1 MGRRI
6 RWLGIVMLLC
16 FGLVVFQLVNIQFVK
31 AKALAN
37 SPYNPRVS
45 KNVLDNQR
53 GTIYAADGTVL
64 AQSVKSTSVAPGSP
78 QYMRVYPQGPLFAGI
93 TGFSDVFY
101 GSPSGIE
108 YQYNQYLQTHAQA
121 PQNFSQLLFNK
132 PPSEPDDVTLTVD
145 PALQQAAAT
154 ALSTLPPGQDKDGA
168 VVVLNPTTGA
178 ILAMVSNPTFDPN
191 ALANPDV
198 PAEKAADYLDSL
210 PDNPE
215 KFVPITPIATQERF
229 PPGSTFKVVTST
241 AVYNLKPSLVN
252 YSFPS
257 AACVTFPDSNKPLCN
272 DGGSA
277 CGGTMDIMLPESC
290 DPGYAELG
298 VQVGQPVMTQQ
309 AKLFGFSVDGE
320 KNPFIPNLD
329 IPNVIPSTFSNLPA
343 NAQSLLGQSSIGQFN
358 DAATPL
364 QNALVAA
371 GIANGGVIM
380 TPHLMQQIRDSQ
392 NNVVATYQPKPMLT
406 ASTQAAAASVN
417 TLMQSVATSG
427 TAAGVFPA
435 SWQMAV
441 KTGTAQVQAPGQI
454 EQTDDWMIGFP
465 NAKGV
470 PPIAVAVVVP
480 YQTQDLTG
488 AVVAG
493 PIVRAVVQAYMNQTG
508 AAG

>member
-1 MGRRI
+1 
-6 RWLGIVMLLC
+6 
-16 FGLVVFQLVNIQFVK
+16 
-31 AKALAN
+31 
-37 SPYNPRVS
+37 
-45 KNVLDNQR
+45 
-53 GTIYAADGTVL
+53 
-64 AQSVKSTSVAPGSP
+64 
-78 QYMRVYPQGPLFAGI
+78 
-93 TGFSDVFY
+93 
-101 GSPSGIE
+101 
-108 YQYNQYLQTHAQA
+108 
-121 PQNFSQLLFNK
+121 
-132 PPSEPDDVTLTVD
+132 
-145 PALQQAAAT
+145 
-154 ALSTLPPGQDKDGA
+154 
-168 VVVLNPTTGA
+168 
-178 ILAMVSNPTFDPN
+178 
-191 ALANPDV
+191 
-198 PAEKAADYLDSL
+198 
-210 PDNPE
+210 
-215 KFVPITPIATQERF
+215 
-229 PPGSTFKVVTST
+229 
-241 AVYNLKPSLVN
+241 VN

-257 AACVTFPDSNKPLCN
+257 APCVTFPDSNVPLCN

-277 CGGTMDIMLPESC
+277 CGGTMVIMLPASC

-329 IPNVIPSTFSNLPA
+329 IPNVIASTFSNLPA

-380 TPHLMQQIRDSQ
+380 TPHLMQQIRDAQ
-392 NNVVATYQPKPMLT
+392 NNVVTTYQPTPMLT

-427 TAAGVFPA
+427 TAAGVFPD

-493 PIVRAVVQAYMNQTG
+493 PIVRAVVQAYMNQTA